1 MRGNANEPRRDGPIA
16 GQFASSNKPPLTS
29 INGALM
35 VGNDG
40 AHTGTTAPKSRAK
53 RRMNAPDVEELASRL
68 SERDIAILGSIAEHQ
83 FLTAHQVEV
92 LHFADLPAAG
102 NRIARRTLARL
113 RDHRLLG
120 TLKRRIGGVRADS
133 GGLVHYVDDVGNQ
146 LLHGRRVRRV
156 FDPSPRFVGH
166 RLAVADAHLALIE
179 ADRQRQFE
187 LVHSAVEPKSWRRFT
202 GIGGARLILKPDLY
216 AETAVPPGSDFVRA
230 WFIEIDLGTEHV
242 QTLLKKCR
250 DYEAYRRTGIEQ
262 TDGGSFPVVIW
273 SVTHAEEEKA
283 VRRRTALQQA
293 IASDRTLPS
302 ALFRVIAPDQLV
314 PLLQQ
319 GGAS

>member
-120 TLKRRIGGVRADS
+120 TLKRRIGGVRAGS
-133 GGLVHYVDDVGNQ
+133 GGL
-146 LLHGRRVRRV
+146 
-156 FDPSPRFVGH
+156 GH
-166 RLAVADAHLALIE
+166 
-179 ADRQRQFE
+179 
-187 LVHSAVEPKSWRRFT
+187 
-202 GIGGARLILKPDLY
+202 
-216 AETAVPPGSDFVRA
+216 VP
-230 WFIEIDLGTEHV
+230 
-242 QTLLKKCR
+242 
-250 DYEAYRRTGIEQ
+250 
-262 TDGGSFPVVIW
+262 W
-273 SVTHAEEEKA
+273 SGV
-283 VRRRTALQQA
+283 
-293 IASDRTLPS
+293 
-302 ALFRVIAPDQLV
+302 
-314 PLLQQ
+314 
-319 GGAS
+319 